1 MTEPLRPEPLRPYP
15 YYNGKPDP
23 TILVTEAIDRAVEA
37 IDKRIEAQS
46 LRISDQVASVDK
58 LTEAKFVT
66 YETMLKAQAEQVGIA
81 LTASEKAIDKAEIN
95 VSEQLKALS
104 IADGTA
110 RDNTVKLI
118 EDVKERLALLTA
130 EFSNYKGRAAATQ
143 TIVTIGLFLSLV
155 AFEIFAR
162 Q

>member
-1 MTEPLRPEPLRPYP
+1 MTTPMTHYS
-15 YYNGKPDP
+15 NGKPDP

-37 IDKRIEAQS
+37 IDKRIDAQG
-46 LRISDQVASVDK
+46 LRISDQIVSVDK

-66 YETMLKAQAEQVGIA
+66 YGTMLKAQAEQVGIA
-81 LTASEKAIDKAEIN
+81 LTASEKAIGKAETT
-95 VSEQLKALS
+95 VSDQLKALAT
-104 IADGTA
+104 ADSTA
-110 RDNTVKLI
+110 RDNNLKLI
-118 EDVKERLALLTA
+118 EDVKERLALLTT

-162 Q
+162 T